1 MESGISPGSCLDDS
15 RERFLL
21 CEWKKSSTTKFVT
34 TPEVHLGGPHSS
46 CCFLLCWLET
56 FYAHYDMCSGP
67 RWRKRKKSSSSR
79 GHEALEPHMG
89 RRLDKYRVRRKI
101 HNWLRKQVSTIWF
114 YGGRHKQ
121 RKATS
126 EPLQKPLVRCL
137 RDFYDAFFGVVVVG
151 RLISK
156 KKAFPISWCSIEHEK
171 RSIRSSSSSR
181 LQFRRSFSAVPWASF
196 ITLDT
201 VTSISKFLWKLFQSH
216 LRKCFVI
223 NHSRRGCTMWRRSYT
238 FR

>member
-1 MESGISPGSCLDDS
+1 
-15 RERFLL
+15 
-21 CEWKKSSTTKFVT
+21 
-34 TPEVHLGGPHSS
+34 
-46 CCFLLCWLET
+46 
-56 FYAHYDMCSGP
+56 MCSGP
-67 RWRKRKKSSSSR
+67 DGEREKESSSR

-137 RDFYDAFFGVVVVG
+137 RDFYDAFSNVVVVG
-151 RLISK
+151 RLISM

-181 LQFRRSFSAVPWASF
+181 LQFRQSFSAAVGVVHHSRHRHKVISSINKFRWNFSNH
-196 ITLDT
+196 
-201 VTSISKFLWKLFQSH
+201 ISKSASSSIIHDAAALCSVVH
-216 LRKCFVI
+216 LPIGAKVK
-223 NHSRRGCTMWRRSYT
+223 HKKKSYDT
-238 FR
+238 KHFSKKYFDVWQLNIFTAFTDRAQIFRIVWSFKIHLQ